1 MKRKRPPQ
9 DAGFHEEWDEDDDSE
24 DLLVEGRGYVTDGV
38 STVTT
43 CNVQG
48 CNQVTNHLKPV
59 CQEHILNMQAAK
71 EIRAELAY
79 REKEAKWAGS
89 KRNRWR
95 VDPYGTRATDL
106 KLIIDSKGVIT
117 LAKLAMESDL
127 PKTVLRGYLER
138 MQDAG
143 LVRLNVLRTLRKL
156 AIGVVSIDRP
166 TADESADE

>member
-1 MKRKRPPQ
+1 MNKRKQIQ
-9 DAGFHEEWDEDDDSE
+9 DDDYFVDEDE
-24 DLLVEGRGYVTDGV
+24 EVELCEGRGYISDGV
-38 STVTT
+38 STVTVCT
-43 CNVQG
+43 EPG
-48 CNQVTNHLKPV
+48 CREVTNHLKPF
-59 CQEHILNMQAAK
+59 CASHILRQPYAQK
-71 EIRAELAY
+71 IREELAY